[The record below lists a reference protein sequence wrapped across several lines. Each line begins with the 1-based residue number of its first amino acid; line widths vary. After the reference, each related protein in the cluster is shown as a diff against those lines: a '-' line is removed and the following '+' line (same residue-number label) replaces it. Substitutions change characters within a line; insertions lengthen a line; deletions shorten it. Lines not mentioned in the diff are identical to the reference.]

1 MFKAIRNFFHIR
13 SKEEKYI
20 DGYNAIVEAV
30 KDKEWDLMR
39 DLYYCAVDNDI
50 DFDSFDKGIIRAYR
64 DFHNNGTLNEI
75 TLADIQK
82 GDHNV

>member
-1 MFKAIRNFFHIR
+1 
-13 SKEEKYI
+13 
-20 DGYNAIVEAV
+20 
-30 KDKEWDLMR
+30 MR

-64 DFHNNGTLNEI
+64 DFHSNGTLNEI

>member
-1 MFKAIRNFFHIR
+1 MLNFIRKIFNIR
-13 SKEEKYI
+13 SKEQKYI
-20 DGYNAIVEAV
+20 DGYNAVVEAV

-50 DFDSFDKGIIRAYR
+50 DFDSFDKGIIRAYN
-64 DFHNNGTLNEI
+64 DFHSNGTLNEI
-75 TLADIQK
+75 TLNDIKQ